1 MSTKLLVGS
10 GRLYTHA
17 AGTAMPG
24 LSADPVG
31 AGWTDLG
38 PIAGGVRV
46 EREQTLEE
54 HFIDDDTG
62 PVDVTRTAEAL
73 VVEANLAEATLARL
87 AAATGADPPSASG
100 GPPPGMTLAAYR
112 GSEVVKLALL
122 FRGNSP
128 EGPGKRAQT
137 YIPRGYFAGDV
148 GLAHRSDELTVIPVE
163 FRALVDEDAP
173 SAAERFGV
181 TVYES

>member
-17 AGTAMPG
+17 PGTPMPT
-24 LSADPVG
+24 LSADPVS
-31 AGWTDLG
+31 AGWSDLG

-54 HFIDDDTG
+54 HFIDAETG

-73 VVEANLAEATLARL
+73 VVEANLAEATLDRL
-87 AAATGADPPSASG
+87 AVAMGAAAPTPSG
-100 GPPPGMTLAAYR
+100 GPPPGESLAPYR
-112 GSEVVKLALL
+112 GAEVTKLALL
-122 FRGNSP
+122 FRANSP

-173 SAAERFGV
+173 TVGERFGV

>member
-1 MSTKLLVGS
+1 MTKLLVGS

-17 AGTAMPG
+17 SGTPMPA
-24 LSADPVG
+24 LSADPAL
-31 AGWTDLG
+31 AGWSDLG

-54 HFIDDDTG
+54 HFIDDETG
-62 PVDVTRTAEAL
+62 PLDVTRTAEAL

-87 AAATGADPPSASG
+87 AAAAGAAPPSSG
-100 GPPPGMTLAAYR
+100 GSPPGMTLAAYR
-112 GSEVVKLALL
+112 GSEVAKLALL